1 MALCAG
7 PVPAVGDDDPATGY
21 ARPVLEEIT
30 VYATRL
36 LIGPDASSAAIK
48 SGALRRDLPVSV
60 EVVGAEIID
69 HAQFSEFA
77 QVLDGYTLA
86 SVTPG
91 ERGLFEQIVVRGFA
105 DTPYYRNGLND
116 SLGALP
122 VHDLANVESIEI
134 LKGPNG
140 ALYGPGEPGGSINFR
155 TKQPQMESA
164 HALQAGFGHHGRFRT
179 EVDSTGAVNADAGLS
194 YRFIGASENAGS
206 FRDVVSTDRRF
217 AAPSL
222 SWKPDEK
229 LEVLAAV
236 EFIRHEAPFD
246 SGTVAVNGRFPLPR
260 DVYLGEPDTGDTR
273 IESLTAS
280 LDADY
285 RWSPAWTGSVSLYW
299 QEADVDG
306 LRVEP
311 AELDEFDADGPSAI
325 LVRELLHEQENSEV
339 FSAQAE
345 VEGEF
350 RTGILQHRL
359 LLGYEYDQI
368 NDQSRLDVSDSEEQP
383 FEIDIFDIEYGGP
396 RPELFPEENVRES
409 NHQHAVYVQDFVRL
423 GDHWRLLA
431 GTRFDS
437 VSADGHER
445 VEDTRFD
452 QSDED
457 FSSRVGIVFNPFTVL
472 SLFGSYSESL
482 DPNEGLLPSGEPL
495 QPTRGKSVEAGLR
508 IRYPFMD
515 FTLDG
520 AVFDIEQTNVT
531 AEAPGNPGFEI
542 QTARQESEGLDLEL
556 SLRPIPAVR
565 LGLGYA
571 YTDVQIRDDAEI
583 PDGTTPLNAPLHKLI
598 VYGLISASVRRDK
611 DLHAGFSF
619 AYSSNRKGSLDIEE
633 LGVTLD
639 GYSTVNLFASFE
651 LTSQVEFGLSI
662 SNLLDEDYL
671 AGSQSDLLHIT
682 PGAPRAVYGT
692 LKLRF

>member
-1 MALCAG
+1 MGLCAG
-7 PVPAVGDDDPATGY
+7 SFPAAGDDAAAGYKRPAI
-21 ARPVLEEIT
+21 EEIT

-48 SGALRRDLPVSV
+48 SAALLRDLPVSV
-60 EVVGAEIID
+60 EVVGAEIMD
-69 HAQFSEFA
+69 SAQYTEFA
-77 QVLDGYTLA
+77 PILDGYTLA
-86 SVTPG
+86 SSTPG
-91 ERGLFEQIVVRGFA
+91 ERGLFEQIVLRGFT
-105 DTPYYRNGLND
+105 DTPYYRNGLSD

-134 LKGPNG
+134 LKGPNS
-140 ALYGPGEPGGSINFR
+140 AIYGPGEPGGSINFR

-164 HALQAGFGHHGRFRT
+164 HAIQAGFGHHGRFRT
-179 EVDSTGAVNADAGLS
+179 EVDSTGPLSADAGMA

-206 FRDVVSTDRRF
+206 FRDFITSDRRF

-222 SWKPDEK
+222 SWKPDEN
-229 LEVLAAV
+229 LEVLGAV
-236 EFIRHEAPFD
+236 EFIRHVAPFD

-260 DVYLGEPDTGDTR
+260 DRYLGEPDTGDTR

-285 RWSPAWTGSVSLYW
+285 RWNPAWTGSVNLYW
-299 QEADVDG
+299 QETNIKG

-311 AELDEFDADGPSAI
+311 AELDDFDAEGPSAI
-325 LVRELLHEQENSEV
+325 LARELLLEDETSEV

-359 LLGYEYDQI
+359 LLGYEYDNI
-368 NDQSRLDVSDSEEQP
+368 RDQTRLDVSDSEEEP
-383 FEIDIFDIEYGGP
+383 FEIDIFGIQYGGP
-396 RPELFPEENVRES
+396 RPELLPEEDVRES
-409 NHQHAVYVQDFVRL
+409 IHQHAVYMQDFIRL

-431 GTRFDS
+431 GTRFDR
-437 VSADGHER
+437 VSAGGRER
-445 VEDTRFD
+445 VADRRFD
-452 QSDED
+452 QRDED
-457 FSSRVGIVFNPFTVL
+457 FSSRVGIVFNPLSAL
-472 SLFGSYSESL
+472 SLFGSYSESV
-482 DPNEGLLPSGEPL
+482 DPNEGLLPTGEPL

-508 IRYPFMD
+508 IRYPLMD

-542 QTARQESEGLDLEL
+542 QSARQISEGLDLEM
-556 SLRPIPAVR
+556 SLRPISALR

-571 YTDVQIRDDAEI
+571 YTDVQIRDDPEI

-598 VYGLISASVRRDK
+598 VYGLLSASLRREK
-611 DLHAGFSF
+611 DLHAGFSV
-619 AYSSNRKGSLDIEE
+619 AYGSKRQGSLDIEE
-633 LGVTLD
+633 LDVRLD
-639 GYSTVNLFASFE
+639 GYSTVSLFASFD